1 MPDSPDAAVGRECVA
16 VPADVVESD
25 LGHDGEVRRHL
36 HVVSSHLVEEH
47 VGDVVS
53 DDRLDA
59 PADGDGPSHAPEEG
73 DDLGSAA
80 QRLEAAD
87 LQNAVRA
94 EGVGKVVEPPG
105 VTRPVVPRES
115 VTDPLAGDQLPDL
128 HRRRPLFPPQDD
140 AIVCW

>member
-1 MPDSPDAAVGRECVA
+1 MLDQPGVAVGYQGVA
-16 VPADVVESD
+16 VAADVVEAD
-25 LGHDGEVRRHL
+25 MGDDGEIARHL
-36 HVVSSHLVEEH
+36 RVVSSHLVEEH

-94 EGVGKVVEPPG
+94 EGVAEVVEPPG
-105 VTRPVVPRES
+105 
-115 VTDPLAGDQLPDL
+115 
-128 HRRRPLFPPQDD
+128 
-140 AIVCW
+140 